1 MMKKAAGRLSRW
13 TVPLSKTT
21 VLSITVPSNILPVP
35 PVSKSQIIV
44 AIRLKIRLLAAF
56 KQLFMYL
63 DVREKIA

>member
-1 MMKKAAGRLSRW
+1 MMKKAAGRQSRW
-13 TVPLSKTT
+13 TVPLSETT
-21 VLSITVPSNILPVP
+21 VLSTTVPSNILPVP

>member
-1 MMKKAAGRLSRW
+1 MMKKAAGRQSRW

-21 VLSITVPSNILPVP
+21 VLSATVPSNILPVP